1 MSQRRSGFVRLR
13 NIGYAVRPGSD
24 KVDVRLTLPTRDAMQ
39 TMNIPWAMQMKA
51 VSVEEPSRLVQSL
64 TGAILGCGG
73 WVLSRGANDTGT
85 INMLFE
91 FERQA
96 CVEIYS
102 IMIAAGLELSQ
113 SGHIRFT
120 ELCQCTRS
128 HQQECG
134 AEIASIDL
142 EIQTFPVELMQGVR
156 TAEKA

>member
-1 MSQRRSGFVRLR
+1 MH
-13 NIGYAVRPGSD
+13 PGSD
-24 KVDVRLTLPTRDAMQ
+24 KADVRLTLPTRNAGQ
-39 TMNIPWAMQMKA
+39 TMSIPWAMQMKA
-51 VSVEEPSRLVQSL
+51 ISIEEPSRLVQSL

-85 INMLFE
+85 VNMLFE

-102 IMIAAGLELSQ
+102 VMIAAGLELSQ

-128 HQQECG
+128 QQRDCG
-134 AEIASIDL
+134 TEIASVDL
-142 EIQTFPVELMQGVR
+142 EIQTFPVEMVHG
-156 TAEKA
+156 APIHKAA